1 MAIIAK
7 SSGNTERTLAPMGNH
22 LARCVKMVHIGT
34 AEENIQGKIKKLNK
48 VKLSFELPDET
59 HVFKEERGAEP
70 FMVSKDYTL
79 SMSDKANLRKDLE
92 SWRGEPFT
100 SKQADEF
107 DITVLL
113 GIPCMVNVMHKTAKS
128 SGNNYVVVSS
138 ITPLPKRVECPEQVI
153 PSFEFNYDDKFENF
167 DELDE
172 WTQNKIKE
180 TDEYKEKTATGEA
193 EDIQVVAEE
202 VIAAD
207 FSDLPF

>member
-22 LARCVKMVHIGT
+22 LARCVKMIHIGT

-180 TDEYKEKTATGEA
+180 TDEYKEKTETGEA
-193 EDIQVVAEE
+193 EDIDVVAED
-202 VIAAD
+202 VTAGDINGLD
-207 FSDLPF
+207 F

>member
-22 LARCVKMVHIGT
+22 LARCVKMIHIGT

-153 PSFEFNYDDKFENF
+153 PSFEFNYDDKFKNF

-193 EDIQVVAEE
+193 EDIEVVAEE

-207 FSDLPF
+207 FSDLAF